1 MPVRKP
7 PRDERGA
14 VAILFALLAVVLL
27 SVAALA
33 TDIGNA
39 VARRTATQTQ
49 ADFAALA
56 AVSKLEGPIITG
68 ATPSATVVDTVRD
81 SLNANQPQDDARSC
95 SRTSPPTCVT
105 SAQLTDGIL
114 TNGEVRFTDVGLQ
127 VVSPEAWVD
136 FGLAEVFGSSGT
148 NVSSRATVN
157 LYSGGKRVMPAYGVS
172 ACAYGRQVLS
182 DPASGQVAPVVPTV
196 AKAGDVNNTDLS
208 GPPVLTDAS
217 GTAVNTLT
225 PLSTGNK
232 LTLTGS
238 KWDNTRKVGFFR
250 DGSTDEAL
258 VQKQGTFW
266 LSGDSTQTPRA
277 PYSSNPS
284 TTVQLMIP
292 DAVTQTEGVW
302 WIRVFNGP
310 DDTGMWSPAIEALSI
325 RVGNA
330 VLECGAG
337 SMEGNFGALRLPRTD
352 VGPNDYLAMNIALG
366 LQKPLTPTVH
376 REAVASLPTV
386 APCEHGV
393 NGAIASD
400 YANRILRRGTNCVG
414 TDPGLPANAATRG
427 LVTGVGTTTPGML
440 TTAPTRTG
448 CDPTGGSL
456 DRTARLNNRD
466 YSFNNEVLSCYL
478 TDSTTTLGFISTASY
493 NGPPV
498 LDKAIFSSPRFIYI
512 PVLGAEGGG
521 ASTGYSI
528 IDFRPAFITDESLAT
543 TKGTH
548 TATAE
553 NGVRIERNDVTQITV
568 VMFNLNALPNDSDVP
583 LIDFLGVGE
592 PITRLVD

>member
-1 MPVRKP
+1 VPVRKP

-33 TDIGNA
+33 TDVGNA

-68 ATPSATVVDTVRD
+68 ATPTATVVDTVRD

-95 SRTSPPTCVT
+95 SRASPPTCVT

-157 LYSGGKRVMPAYGVS
+157 LFSGGKRVMPAYGIS
-172 ACAYGRQVLS
+172 DCAYGRQVLS
-182 DPASGQVAPVVPTV
+182 DPASGHVAPVVPVV
-196 AKAGDVNNTDLS
+196 ARPTDANSTDLT
-208 GPPVLTDAS
+208 GPAVLTDAS

-225 PLSTGNK
+225 PSSTGNQ
-232 LTLTGS
+232 LTLSGS
-238 KWDNTRKVGFFR
+238 KWKDTRKVGFFR
-250 DGSTDEAL
+250 DGSTDPAL
-258 VQKQGTFW
+258 VQEQGTFW
-266 LSGDSTQTPRA
+266 LSSDAARTPKA

-284 TTVQLMIP
+284 STIRLVIP

-302 WIRVFNGP
+302 WIRVFNGAG
-310 DDTGMWSPAIEALSI
+310 DTNQWSPANEALSV
-325 RVGNA
+325 RVGTA

-337 SMEGNFGALRLPRTD
+337 STEGNFGALRLPRTD

-366 LQKPLTPTVH
+366 LQKPLTPTIH
-376 REAVASLPTV
+376 REAVAAMPTIT
-386 APCEHGV
+386 PCVHGV
-393 NGAIASD
+393 NGAIVSD

-414 TDPGLPANAATRG
+414 TDPGLPANAATKG
-427 LVTGVGTTTPGML
+427 LVTGVGTTPGML
-440 TTAPTRTG
+440 TTASTRAG
-448 CDPTGGSL
+448 CDPAGGAT
-456 DRTARLNNRD
+456 DRPVRLNNKD

-478 TDSTTTLGFISTASY
+478 TDSTTTLATISTASY
-493 NGPPV
+493 SGPPV
-498 LDKAIFSSPRFIYI
+498 LDKSIFSSPRFIYV
-512 PVLGAEGGG
+512 PVLGDEGGG
-521 ASTGYSI
+521 ASTQYSI
-528 IDFRPAFITDESLAT
+528 IDFRPAFITDESLLA

-553 NGVRIERNDVTQITV
+553 NGVRVERNDVTQITV